1 MRHRRWKEM
10 IELSLWGELG
20 PGRKQQLDEHLASC
34 PACRVAS
41 ERMKRLQ
48 KLISEPPPVA
58 IDETLL
64 LEARRNLHNQLMKR
78 DISRQALVDRLRDLL
93 SPRVRWSLVATG
105 AFAAGC
111 VATAIVLSSF
121 RPQNSVTPAVER
133 GDVQAGETRYANVRF
148 IGTDP
153 SSGEVDFA
161 FDAVRPVRMKGRI
174 DDDQIQRI
182 LTHALLTEENPGVR
196 LQSVN
201 VLSGQK
207 TPDREVKLALIT
219 ALKEDE
225 NPGVRKEALNALR
238 NYPMDEEIKAGLL
251 YVLTH
256 EHNAALRI
264 AAIDALDTHLL
275 STRGSDTE
283 IMNAFK
289 SIMQHDNNNYIRLRA
304 KAAVQEIQQ

>member
-1 MRHRRWKEM
+1 MRHRKWKEM
-10 IELSLWGELG
+10 IELSLWGELE
-20 PGRKQQLDEHLASC
+20 PGRKQQLDGHLASC
-34 PACRVAS
+34 AACRVAS

-48 KLISEPPPVA
+48 KLITEPPAPAVE
-58 IDETLL
+58 ETLL
-64 LEARRNLHNQLMKR
+64 ADARRNLHAQLMKAR
-78 DISRQALVDRLRDLL
+78 SGRPVLADRLREFF
-93 SPRVRWSLVATG
+93 SPRVRWTLATAG

-111 VATAIVLSSF
+111 VATAILLSSF
-121 RPQNSVTPAVER
+121 RPHDSAIPAVER
-133 GDVQAGETRYANVRF
+133 GSVDAGEMRYANVRF

-161 FDAVRPVRMKGRI
+161 FDAVRPVRMRGRI

-196 LQSVN
+196 LQSVS

-207 TPDREVKLALIT
+207 MPDREVKVALIA
-219 ALKEDE
+219 ALKGDE

-238 NYPMDEEIKAGLL
+238 NYPMDEEIKSGLL

-256 EHNAALRI
+256 ERNAALRI
-264 AAIDALDTHLL
+264 AAIDALDTRLV
-275 STRGSDTE
+275 SSGGSDTE

-289 SIMQHDNNNYIRLRA
+289 SLMQHDNNNYIRLRA
-304 KAAVQEIQQ
+304 KAAVQEIHQ